1 LSVRVVLLTHHYP
14 RWPGDYRGAAL
25 GALARAL
32 VRRGLSVRVVATSQ
46 ERTTEAELDG
56 VPVRRVGVELTE
68 GLADQETF
76 AARLKRPGTWSALLR
91 VTGALRRAVR
101 RELAAGADL
110 VHVHSWLPAGLA
122 SPAGVPVVLT
132 LQGREAMLL
141 RRSRAARW
149 LARPLLRRAALVTAP
164 TQHAREVVQH
174 LSGRHVTSA
183 QIHPM
188 PVDTRGHFWTRGG
201 GGAVLVGRL
210 DRDGR
215 VGLAL
220 EAVSI
225 LAARGQKLALTIIG
239 DGSERSAL
247 ERQAHALG
255 VSPQS
260 RFLGPMPSDQART
273 HLAQADL
280 MLVTARGD
288 GGGSSIESLIT
299 GVPVVACWDSGAA
312 VDLVPES
319 GAGRLSLPA
328 AEPLAE
334 SISSLLADPARMAA
348 GRLIGEAWRARLA
361 PDHVA
366 QVCESW
372 YRDAIGR

>member
-1 LSVRVVLLTHHYP
+1 VRVVLLTHHYP

-32 VRRGLSVRVVATSQ
+32 VRRGLAVRVVAASQ
-46 ERTTEAELDG
+46 ERTADAELEG

-68 GLADQETF
+68 SLADQDTF
-76 AARLKRPGTWSALLR
+76 AARLRRPGTWSALLR
-91 VTGALRRAVR
+91 VREALRRAVR
-101 RELAAGADL
+101 RELAAGAD
-110 VHVHSWLPAGLA
+110 VIHAHSWLPAGLA
-122 SPAGVPVVLT
+122 SPDGVPVVLT

-141 RRSRAARW
+141 RASRAARW
-149 LARPLLRRAALVTAP
+149 LARPLLRRASLVTAP
-164 TQHAREVVQH
+164 TQQAREIVQH
-174 LSGRHVTSA
+174 ISGRHVA
-183 QIHPM
+183 PNQIHPM

-210 DRDGR
+210 EREGR

-220 EAVSI
+220 EALAI
-225 LAARGQKLALTIIG
+225 LASRGQKLALTIIG
-239 DGSERSAL
+239 EGSDRTAL
-247 ERQAHALG
+247 ERQAQILG
-255 VSPQS
+255 IASQV
-260 RFLGPMPSDQART
+260 RFLGSMPPDQARA
-273 HLAQADL
+273 HLARADL
-280 MLVTARGD
+280 VLVTALGD
-288 GGGSSIESLIT
+288 SGGSVVDALIT
-299 GVPVVACWDSGAA
+299 GVPAVGCWDSGAA

-319 GAGRLSLPA
+319 GAGRLTLPA
-328 AEPLAE
+328 PEPLAD
-334 SISSLLADPARMAA
+334 SISSLLSDSERLAA